1 MSVLSVWKKETDR
14 TDKTDKS
21 KNVRETLRLLRFH
34 NGNDSFTK

>member
-21 KNVRETLRLLRFH
+21 KNVRETMRL
-34 NGNDSFTK
+34 